1 MVLSSPED
9 NKHSLYSRLC
19 PSSWEWY
26 MTYSVWDWNLQP
38 TIYTTLG
45 LLCKKIPSSPVWI
58 VICFCLH
65 LWLCNGPLNC
75 PQSTPPSPKDCWD
88 WLKPSH
94 DSEKDGAP
102 IIWMNDWMNSVLA
115 TVWKCFK
122 ETHSTINALQ
132 TSVRGLSKSKNVKV
146 LKHFSACMRKTPF
159 KYYWAKSDFFIFN
172 VVTGHYFIHLCLL
185 FCFIQ
190 VWRLTST
197 LCLPPPRLS
206 QLPILP
212 SPPSGEPHILSGPY
226 SSMHSALHALFLFP
240 ETDLILGFLS
250 LGGVMVVGSFTVGAV
265 VFTVVIGCPGVCH
278 YQQLLDVTLYKYKKE
293 KKKRGRAVRLLCQQ
307 HWCQHLSQTE
317 ITGWKIF
324 TPAEKGL

>member
-1 MVLSSPED
+1 MVLSSPDD
-9 NKHSLYSRLC
+9 NQRSLYSRLC

-102 IIWMNDWMNSVLA
+102 IIWMNDWTNSVLA

-159 KYYWAKSDFFIFN
+159 KCYWAKSDFFIFN

-190 VWRLTST
+190 VWRLNST

-206 QLPILP
+206 QLPVLP
-212 SPPSGEPHILSGPY
+212 SLWRTTHSFWSLLFNAFCFACLISLSRDRPHPRVLEPGGCHGGWEFHSRGCSVHSSHRLPWGLPLSAAAGCHPVQIQKGE
-226 SSMHSALHALFLFP
+226 
-240 ETDLILGFLS
+240 
-250 LGGVMVVGSFTVGAV
+250 
-265 VFTVVIGCPGVCH
+265 
-278 YQQLLDVTLYKYKKE
+278 E
-293 KKKRGRAVRLLCQQ
+293 KKG
-307 HWCQHLSQTE
+307 E
-317 ITGWKIF
+317 G
-324 TPAEKGL
+324 G